1 MMASSPA
8 KVILF
13 GEHAVVYGQAA
24 IAVPVSS
31 LRAYAEISTA
41 EAFQIVARDL
51 QNREIGFEIDDPL
64 VEVARLTMERL
75 AKPIP
80 SVSIA
85 VKSDIPIASG
95 LGSGAAISTA
105 VVRALSDYYGVIL
118 SNESINEIVYEVEKI
133 HHGTPSGIDNTVIVY
148 ERAVYFVRGKPIE
161 QITNAE
167 PFTLLVADTGQAALT
182 KIAVGDLRKLYDANK
197 VIIRPLIDS
206 IGLLVNHAREAMKQG
221 EITQLGQLML
231 ENHAILQKLTVSSPE
246 LDRLVDA
253 AMQAK
258 ALGAKLSGGGRGGN
272 MIVLVTEET
281 KSAVTD
287 ALKTAG
293 AVRVFETV
301 VEAS

>member
-13 GEHAVVYGQAA
+13 GEHAVVYGQPA

-31 LRAYAEISTA
+31 LRAYAETSEA

-64 VEVARLTMERL
+64 AEVARLTLQRL
-75 AKPIP
+75 SKPVPTVNIT
-80 SVSIA
+80 

-105 VVRALSDYYGVIL
+105 IVRALSDYYRVNL
-118 SNESINEIVYEVEKI
+118 SNEAINEIVYEVEKI

-161 QITNAE
+161 QIANAK

-182 KIAVGDLRKLYDANK
+182 KVAVGDLRKLYEAN
-197 VIIRPLIDS
+197 PDS
-206 IGLLVNHAREAMKQG
+206 IQPLLASVGLLVNQAREAMKQG
-221 EITQLGQLML
+221 EIAKLGQLML
-231 ENHAILQKLTVSSPE
+231 ENHTLLQKLTVSSPE

-253 AMQAK
+253 AMQAN

-272 MIVLVTEET
+272 MIVLVSEET
-281 KSAVTD
+281 KAAVSKV
-287 ALKTAG
+287 LKQAG
-293 AVRVFETV
+293 AVRLFETV
-301 VEAS
+301 VEVS